1 MAYINEKLGNFQEN
15 LNKYKTELTDAI
27 TFFEKKVND
36 NQSATL
42 WRIKDCE
49 ELLKSRVSDKYVN
62 DAVKAVE
69 DKLTKI
75 A

>member
-1 MAYINEKLGNFQEN
+1 MKYINEQLGTFQEN
-15 LNKYKTELTDAI
+15 LNGYKKELNEALTHFD
-27 TFFEKKVND
+27 KKVND

-42 WRIKDCE
+42 WHIKDCE

-69 DKLTKI
+69 DKVTKQ
-75 A
+75 

>member
-1 MAYINEKLGNFQEN
+1 M
-15 LNKYKTELTDAI
+15 

-36 NQSATL
+36 VEAETR

-62 DAVKAVE
+62 DAIKALDE
-69 DKLTKI
+69 KI
-75 A
+75 